1 MSKFLCQKIWLRR
14 NLNCLRKN
22 WGCNFFIRRKTI
34 SIELPKNIECVI
46 ESTDAVVKGQTAA
59 SSYKPAKLN
68 GITITVPPFI
78 ESGDKIIIDSRSLE
92 YVKKIT

>member
-1 MSKFLCQKIWLRR
+1 MLKE
-14 NLNCLRKN
+14 NLEVVISLLDEKP
-22 WGCNFFIRRKTI
+22 I
-34 SIELPKNIECVI
+34 SIELRKNIECVI

-59 SSYKPAKLN
+59 SSYKPAKLDN